1 MDEIEHEK
9 KITEARFERME
20 QHLRLL
26 KDSSISLSSDMH
38 LLKTAIVGSEYT
50 GGIGMIHRIKEMA
63 DRMDK
68 ADDEIALLKENLTF
82 SKNIIKTIVGIIS
95 AYIVYLLTK

>member
-1 MDEIEHEK
+1 MEPEREK
-9 KITEARFERME
+9 IMNDSRFERME
-20 QHLRLL
+20 HHLKLL
-26 KDSSISLSSDMH
+26 KDSNVTMSSDMSFI
-38 LLKTAIVGSEYT
+38 KTALVGNEFT
-50 GGIGMIHRIKEMA
+50 GGVGVIHTIRDIK

-95 AYIVYLLTK
+95 AYIVYLMTK

>member
-1 MDEIEHEK
+1 MESEK
-9 KITEARFERME
+9 ILNDARFERME
-20 QHLRLL
+20 HHLKLL
-26 KDSSISLSSDMH
+26 KDSNTTISTDMG
-38 LLKTAIVGSEYT
+38 LIKTAIVGSEYT
-50 GGIGMIHRIKEMA
+50 GGVGVIHTIKDIK

-68 ADDEIALLKENLTF
+68 TEDEIALLKENLTF

>member
-1 MDEIEHEK
+1 MESEREK
-9 KITEARFERME
+9 IINDSRFERME
-20 QHLRLL
+20 HHLKLL
-26 KDSSISLSSDMH
+26 KDSNTAMSSDMSFIR
-38 LLKTAIVGSEYT
+38 TALVGSEYT
-50 GGIGMIHRIKEMA
+50 GGIGVIHTIKDIK

-95 AYIVYLLTK
+95 AYIVYLITK

>member
-1 MDEIEHEK
+1 MESEK
-9 KITEARFERME
+9 ILNDARFERME
-20 QHLRLL
+20 HHLKLL
-26 KDSSISLSSDMH
+26 KDTNASISNDMSLIKSS
-38 LLKTAIVGSEYT
+38 LVGNEFT
-50 GGIGMIHRIKEMA
+50 GGIGVIHTIKDIK

-68 ADDEIALLKENLTF
+68 TEDEIALLKENLTF